1 MKREE
6 AVKKVWDF
14 VTSDKIKEAEELA
27 RQFDIEMSFDEGYI
41 SVEDDVFYI

>member
-1 MKREE
+1 MKRED
-6 AVKKVWDF
+6 ALKKVWDL

-27 RQFDIEMSFDEGYI
+27 HQYDIEMSFDEHYI